1 MVQMTDTPI
10 LLFATAASVG
20 FVHTV
25 LGPDHYLPFVAMS
38 RAGGWSRRKTILV
51 TLLCGL
57 GHVLSSAVLGL
68 IGIAFG
74 VAVFKLQWV
83 ERFRGDLAGWLLIAF
98 GLVYFLWGVR
108 RAIRNQP
115 HTHFHAHAD
124 GVVHAHEHTHHAD
137 HVHVHGL
144 SEPGTQATGQ
154 RDGDEGT
161 RGPLQACPEQRR
173 GKLRDE
179 GRRPASVTPW
189 VLFTIFI
196 FGPCEPLIPI
206 VMYAAAKGTTWTV
219 VGVTIVFGVITLA
232 TMLAVVLSSSWIVG
246 IAPLR
251 RWQRFG
257 HALAGLAVLAC
268 GVAVQ
273 AGL

>member
-1 MVQMTDTPI
+1 MIDNGI
-10 LLFATAASVG
+10 LLYATAASVG

-25 LGPDHYLPFVAMS
+25 LGPDHYVPFVAMS
-38 RAGGWSRRKTILV
+38 RAGEWSRRKTVVI

-74 VAVFKLQWV
+74 VAVFKLEWI

-108 RAIRNQP
+108 RAVRNQP
-115 HTHFHAHAD
+115 HSHFHAHAD
-124 GVVHAHEHTHHAD
+124 GMIHTHEHMHHAD
-137 HVHVHGL
+137 HVHVHDASVPAGSEPRL
-144 SEPGTQATGQ
+144 QRSGQSEPGAQATGHHAPTPTC
-154 RDGDEGT
+154 DFA
-161 RGPLQACPEQRR
+161 PSL
-173 GKLRDE
+173 
-179 GRRPASVTPW
+179 TPW
-189 VLFTIFI
+189 ILFTIFL

-206 VMYAAAKGTTWTV
+206 VMYAAAKGTVWTV
-219 VGVTIVFGVITLA
+219 FGVTIVFSVITIA
-232 TMLAVVLSSSWIVG
+232 TMLTVVLSSSWAIG
-246 IAPLR
+246 IAPLP

-257 HALAGLAVLAC
+257 HALAGLVVLAC
-268 GVAVQ
+268 GMAVQ

>member
-1 MVQMTDTPI
+1 MTDNGV
-10 LLFATAASVG
+10 LLYATAASVA
-20 FVHTV
+20 FVHTL

-57 GHVLSSAVLGL
+57 GHVLSSAALGL

-74 VAVFKLQWV
+74 VAVFRLEGI

-124 GVVHAHEHTHHAD
+124 GIIHTHEHRHHAE
-137 HVHVHGL
+137 HVHVHRG
-144 SEPGTQATGQ
+144 SEPGAQATGQ

-161 RGPLQACPEQRR
+161 RGR
-173 GKLRDE
+173 RDE
-179 GRRPASVTPW
+179 GRRGASVTPW

-232 TMLAVVLSSSWIVG
+232 TMLTVVLSSSWAIG

-257 HALAGLAVLAC
+257 HALAGLALLAC
-268 GVAVQ
+268 GAAVQ

>member
-1 MVQMTDTPI
+1 MTDNGV
-10 LLFATAASVG
+10 LLYATAASVA

-25 LGPDHYLPFVAMS
+25 LGPDHYVPFVAMS
-38 RAGGWSRRKTILV
+38 RAGEWSQRKTIV
-51 TLLCGL
+51 ITLLCGL
-57 GHVLSSAVLGL
+57 GHVLSSVALGL

-74 VAVFKLQWV
+74 VAMFKLEWI

-124 GVVHAHEHTHHAD
+124 GVVHTHEHTHHAD
-137 HVHVHGL
+137 HVHVHL
-144 SEPGTQATGQ
+144 CKAMVSEPGAQAAGHH
-154 RDGDEGT
+154 
-161 RGPLQACPEQRR
+161 
-173 GKLRDE
+173 
-179 GRRPASVTPW
+179 ASTPTCDSAPSLTPW
-189 VLFTIFI
+189 ILFTIFI

-206 VMYAAAKGTTWTV
+206 VMYAAAKGTAWTV
-219 VGVTIVFGVITLA
+219 LGVTIVFSVITIA
-232 TMLAVVLSSSWIVG
+232 TMLTIVLSSSWAIG

>member
-1 MVQMTDTPI
+1 MTDSAV
-10 LLFATAASVG
+10 LLYATAASVA
-20 FVHTV
+20 FVHTI
-25 LGPDHYLPFVAMS
+25 LGPDHYVPFVAMS
-38 RAGGWSRRKTILV
+38 RAGEWSQRKTVVI

-57 GHVLSSAVLGL
+57 GHVLSSVVLGL

-74 VAVFKLQWV
+74 VAMFKLEWI

-124 GVVHAHEHTHHAD
+124 GVIHTHEHTHHAD
-137 HVHVHGL
+137 HVHVHL
-144 SEPGTQATGQ
+144 CKARVSEPGAQAMG
-154 RDGDEGT
+154 RPDADEGT
-161 RGPLQACPEQRR
+161 RGPLQGR
-173 GKLRDE
+173 LRDE
-179 GRRPASVTPW
+179 GRGGASLTPW

-206 VMYAAAKGTTWTV
+206 VMYAAAKGTAWTV
-219 VGVTIVFGVITLA
+219 VGVTVVFSIITIT
-232 TMLAVVLSSSWIVG
+232 TMLTVVLSSSWAIG

>member
-1 MVQMTDTPI
+1 MTDSAV
-10 LLFATAASVG
+10 LLYATTASVA
-20 FVHTV
+20 FVHTI
-25 LGPDHYLPFVAMS
+25 LGPDHYVPFVAMS
-38 RAGGWSRRKTILV
+38 RAGEWSQRKTIV
-51 TLLCGL
+51 ITLLCGL
-57 GHVLSSAVLGL
+57 GHVLSSVVLGL

-74 VAVFKLQWV
+74 VAMFKLEWI

-124 GVVHAHEHTHHAD
+124 GVVHAHEHTHHAE
-137 HVHVHGL
+137 HVHVHL
-144 SEPGTQATGQ
+144 CKARVSEPGAQAMGQ
-154 RDGDEGT
+154 PDGDEGT
-161 RGPLQACPEQRR
+161 RGR
-173 GKLRDE
+173 RDE
-179 GRRPASVTPW
+179 GRGGASLTPW

-206 VMYAAAKGTTWTV
+206 VMYAAAKGTAWTV
-219 VGVTIVFGVITLA
+219 VGVTVVFSVITIA
-232 TMLAVVLSSSWIVG
+232 TMLTVVLSSSWAIG

>member
-1 MVQMTDTPI
+1 MTDNGV
-10 LLFATAASVG
+10 LLYATAASVA
-20 FVHTV
+20 FVHTL

-38 RAGGWSRRKTILV
+38 RAGEWSRRKTIV
-51 TLLCGL
+51 ITLLFGL
-57 GHVLSSAVLGL
+57 GHVFSSAVLGL

-74 VAVFKLQWV
+74 VAVFKLEWI

-108 RAIRNQP
+108 RAVRNQP

-124 GVVHAHEHTHHAD
+124 GVVHTHEHRHHAD
-137 HVHVHGL
+137 HIHVHGL
-144 SEPGTQATGQ
+144 SEPGAQATGHVAPPLVGGAHPS
-154 RDGDEGT
+154 RDREGAGHT
-161 RGPLQACPEQRR
+161 GM
-173 GKLRDE
+173 
-179 GRRPASVTPW
+179 TPW

-206 VMYAAAKGTTWTV
+206 VMYAAAKGTAWTV
-219 VGVTIVFGVITLA
+219 VGVTIVFSVITLA
-232 TMLAVVLSSSWIVG
+232 TMLTVVLSSAWVVG
-246 IAPLR
+246 MAPLR

>member
-1 MVQMTDTPI
+1 MTDNGV
-10 LLFATAASVG
+10 LVYATAASVA
-20 FVHTV
+20 FAHTL

-74 VAVFKLQWV
+74 VAVFKLQWI

-124 GVVHAHEHTHHAD
+124 GIIHTHEHRHDAE

-144 SEPGTQATGQ
+144 SEPGAQATGHDRSLTVAALNDATVTNDVARQ
-154 RDGDEGT
+154 SS
-161 RGPLQACPEQRR
+161 L
-173 GKLRDE
+173 
-179 GRRPASVTPW
+179 TPW

-206 VMYAAAKGTTWTV
+206 LMYAAAKGTAWTV
-219 VGVTIVFGVITLA
+219 VGVTIVFGVITIA
-232 TMLAVVLSSSWIVG
+232 TMLAVVLSSSWAIG

-257 HALAGLAVLAC
+257 HALAGFVVLAC

>member
-1 MVQMTDTPI
+1 MTDNGVI
-10 LLFATAASVG
+10 LYATAASVA
-20 FVHTV
+20 FAHTL

-38 RAGGWSRRKTILV
+38 RAGEWSRRKTILV

-68 IGIAFG
+68 IGITFG
-74 VAVFKLQWV
+74 VAVFKLQWI

-115 HTHFHAHAD
+115 HAHFHAHAD
-124 GVVHAHEHTHHAD
+124 GVIHTHEHTHHAE

-144 SEPGTQATGQ
+144 SEPGARATGHVAPPLVGRAHQ
-154 RDGDEGT
+154 SRDREGADRT
-161 RGPLQACPEQRR
+161 GI
-173 GKLRDE
+173 
-179 GRRPASVTPW
+179 TPW

-206 VMYAAAKGTTWTV
+206 LMYAAAKGTAWTV
-219 VGVTIVFGVITLA
+219 VGVTIVFGVITIA
-232 TMLAVVLSSSWIVG
+232 TMLTVVLSSSWAIG
-246 IAPLR
+246 IAPLH
-251 RWQRFG
+251 RWHRLG